1 MKLNYAVMGN
11 PIAHSLSPIIH
22 QLFADQFGIKLKYEK
37 ILIDLPNFEQQVID
51 FFEQGGKG
59 LNITLPCK
67 ERAFAMANRASSR
80 ALIARSANTLW
91 MQGGELNADNTDGV
105 GLVRDLKR
113 YIELSGKSIL
123 ILGAGGATRG
133 ILGELLAENLL
144 KLTIANRSFNKIE
157 ELQLEFPK
165 INICLLSDLAK
176 DIEKN
181 TYDLV
186 INATSAS
193 LKGERLAIPE
203 TLMNNK
209 PFCYDLAYIKGSDTL
224 FVNWAKSF
232 GCEAHDGFGM
242 LVAQAAESFFIW
254 HHLRPDITVLL
265 T

>member
-1 MKLNYAVMGN
+1 VMGN
-11 PIAHSLSPIIH
+11 PIAHSLSPRIH
-22 QLFADQFGIKLKYEK
+22 QFFAEQFGIKLKYEK

-67 ERAFAMANRASSR
+67 ERAFAMANRAYSR

-133 ILGELLAENLL
+133 ILGELLAENPL

-165 INICLLSDLAK
+165 ISICLVCDLAK

-203 TLMNNK
+203 TLMINK
-209 PFCYDLAYIKGSDTL
+209 PFCYDLAYIKDSDTL
-224 FVNWAKSF
+224 FVTWAKSF
-232 GCEAHDGFGM
+232 KCEAHDGVGM
-242 LVAQAAESFFIW
+242 LLEQAAESFFIW
-254 HHLRPDITVLL
+254 HNLRPNIENILRVR
-265 T
+265 